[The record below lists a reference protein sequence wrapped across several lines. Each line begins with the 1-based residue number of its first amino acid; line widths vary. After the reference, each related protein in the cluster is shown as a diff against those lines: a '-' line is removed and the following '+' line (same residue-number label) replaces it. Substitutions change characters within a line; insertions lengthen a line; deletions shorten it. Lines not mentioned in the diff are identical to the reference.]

1 MPQIVFG
8 QCATSIFG
16 PGVFGNGYAC
26 VYSNNSDSDVDYY
39 LTNYQATWTVTWSI
53 SGGIILSGQGT
64 NHIRVRWIACNVPQG
79 HGCTLYI
86 NAFIEDGLGC
96 TYNVATNA
104 GPYLLIPVDIAPS
117 LPPAV
122 ISGPDTL
129 CIGQVGY
136 FTAPTYYGWFTYPG
150 ATYIS
155 GTILQYP
162 TEIYLRY
169 DSVGTYTLTS
179 SNSSNPYG
187 GCITDYTDS
196 IIVLPSNYGTMI
208 NGPANSCI
216 NDTMLF
222 TVSTSTNTNATW
234 SISTG
239 VILNGQGT
247 DSIEI
252 LRTNADTILITVLM
266 SDGQCV
272 NEKTFTNIVYDAT
285 LIAPEQ
291 ICYDDTA
298 LTISGV
304 PLGFNRTLNIIG
316 GIWSSTF
323 GDSLFAIPDS
333 NSNTI
338 SIIQRLN
345 RNGCILDDTITIDI
359 RQPPFLSLGPDTSFC
374 ANSPIVLQPQSSFH
388 SYFWS
393 DSTQL
398 PTLNVSSPGQYH
410 LTVADSIG
418 CSASDTIQISQLVS
432 PFISISSA
440 TGSYVMCQSDSNLA
454 ITALSNASSFLWST
468 GSTNSTIYADST
480 GPYWV
485 ETTNLAGCI
494 EREYIYISRANV
506 PNPSPIIQPN
516 GPITLCAGDTIQ
528 LNAGASYYSY
538 QWNNGASS
546 QLLPV
551 WQPGLYYATVFNG
564 LGCAGES
571 QMIEVLLDTNSLPI
585 IALVNDTLWST
596 PAFAYQWR
604 FNSNNILGAT
614 NQFFVPQPSGTYD
627 VEVLNSNNCRM
638 ISNTQAWF
646 SLVGI
651 EEVNGNTWSLYP
663 NPNQGNFN
671 LEFSS
676 PVKDLEISIFDAI
689 GKHVFHKKML
699 DQRSTNIFPI
709 QLETLTAGVYFVVL
723 NYEGG
728 HHSMKKMLIRQ

>member
-1 MPQIVFG
+1 
-8 QCATSIFG
+8 
-16 PGVFGNGYAC
+16 
-26 VYSNNSDSDVDYY
+26 
-39 LTNYQATWTVTWSI
+39 
-53 SGGIILSGQGT
+53 
-64 NHIRVRWIACNVPQG
+64 
-79 HGCTLYI
+79 
-86 NAFIEDGLGC
+86 
-96 TYNVATNA
+96 
-104 GPYLLIPVDIAPS
+104 
-117 LPPAV
+117 
-122 ISGPDTL
+122 
-129 CIGQVGY
+129 
-136 FTAPTYYGWFTYPG
+136 
-150 ATYIS
+150 
-155 GTILQYP
+155 
-162 TEIYLRY
+162 
-169 DSVGTYTLTS
+169 
-179 SNSSNPYG
+179 
-187 GCITDYTDS
+187 
-196 IIVLPSNYGTMI
+196 
-208 NGPANSCI
+208 
-216 NDTMLF
+216 
-222 TVSTSTNTNATW
+222 
-234 SISTG
+234 
-239 VILNGQGT
+239 
-247 DSIEI
+247 
-252 LRTNADTILITVLM
+252 
-266 SDGQCV
+266 
-272 NEKTFTNIVYDAT
+272 
-285 LIAPEQ
+285 
-291 ICYDDTA
+291 
-298 LTISGV
+298 
-304 PLGFNRTLNIIG
+304 
-316 GIWSSTF
+316 
-323 GDSLFAIPDS
+323 
-333 NSNTI
+333 
-338 SIIQRLN
+338 
-345 RNGCILDDTITIDI
+345 
-359 RQPPFLSLGPDTSFC
+359 
-374 ANSPIVLQPQSSFH
+374 
-388 SYFWS
+388 
-393 DSTQL
+393 
-398 PTLNVSSPGQYH
+398 
-410 LTVADSIG
+410 
-418 CSASDTIQISQLVS
+418 
-432 PFISISSA
+432 
-440 TGSYVMCQSDSNLA
+440 MCQSDSNLA